1 MSKYL
6 DTEIIN
12 REKKGF
18 GNDFDLELNKEYAVN
33 KLRKLVENKK
43 IVLARIILTKRKLL
57 KS

>member
-33 KLRKLVENKK
+33 KLRKLVENKNSISSNYFNK
-43 IVLARIILTKRKLL
+43 KEII

>member
-33 KLRKLVENKK
+33 KLRKLVENKNS
-43 IVLARIILTKRKLL
+43 ISSNYFNKRKLL

>member
-33 KLRKLVENKK
+33 KLRKLVENKNSISSNYFNK
-43 IVLARIILTKRKLL
+43 KKLL